1 MPVEPSASAWA
12 LEPPPAEHPDDLWA
26 IGADLAPGTVL
37 AAYRLGLFPMHLPDG
52 RLGWWSPARR
62 AVVQL
67 DARPPRTLRRV
78 AGRYEIRVDTAF
90 GEVLAG
96 CAAPT
101 RPHGWITPEIR
112 EAFGRLHEL
121 GWAHAVEAW
130 DEQGLAGGLYGVEVG
145 GLFAAE
151 SMFQVRPDAA
161 KAALLALVELLGG
174 LEDRSERVLDVQWLT
189 PHLALLGAV
198 ELDRG
203 AYVGRLGAAL
213 RRPPVL
219 GPA

>member
-174 LEDRSERVLDVQWLT
+174 LEDTSERVLDVQWLT

-219 GPA
+219 GTA